1 MPTGYTYNIID
12 GISFD
17 TFALNCARAFG
28 VCVELRDEPAGGEI
42 IPEVFVPSTHNLD
55 AANKAKE
62 EFINISNMTY
72 LELKEKCDLEY
83 EESEKNRIGWLNKRN
98 TQLSAYEKMLE
109 EVFSWNPPTP
119 EHNELKNFMIKQIED
134 SIKFD
139 CNINYYNTPTERQT
153 PDEWLS
159 ERKSMLEQNIKYH
172 LNAYNQEV
180 ERTNK
185 KNAWISALRESLKTK
200 DNG

>member
-1 MPTGYTYNIID
+1 MPTGYTYNIND
-12 GISFD
+12 GISFE

-28 VCVELRDEPAGGEI
+28 VCVELRDEPGGGEI
-42 IPEVFVPSTHNLD
+42 IPEAFVPSSHNLD

-62 EFINISNMTY
+62 EL
-72 LELKEKCDLEY
+72 LELHYMTPEERKEKCDLEY
-83 EESEKNRIGWLNKRN
+83 EESEYNQVKSIGKNAIQRRAYERMLNKV
-98 TQLSAYEKMLE
+98 L
-109 EVFSWNPPTP
+109 SWNPPTP

-139 CNINYYNTPTERQT
+139 CYEKPYIPTVRKT
-153 PDEWLS
+153 PDEWVT
-159 ERKSMLEQNIKYH
+159 ERKSMLKQSIKYH